1 MNKCRFILRYKKSV
15 SITALGS
22 LVLAKMS
29 KESDDLRARFS
40 GICQKAYDLPGALE
54 TANVS
59 YSELEELRRE
69 VNSMSQVVPKSLDD
83 RQV

>member
-1 MNKCRFILRYKKSV
+1 
-15 SITALGS
+15 
-22 LVLAKMS
+22 MS